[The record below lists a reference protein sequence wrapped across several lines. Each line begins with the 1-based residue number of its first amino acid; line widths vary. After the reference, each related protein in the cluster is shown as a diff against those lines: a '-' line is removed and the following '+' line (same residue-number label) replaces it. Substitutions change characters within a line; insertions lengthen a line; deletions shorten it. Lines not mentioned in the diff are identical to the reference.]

1 MDDQKLPPQQLV
13 NLLADKSQRYETIV
27 ALVGGITSTELRHVT
42 VSDAARQALIDGLQ
56 HPNSKV
62 RWWCIQLMDHL
73 ADESYLEP
81 LLHAAKTDPLP
92 KNRRHAIHALTC
104 EVCKPDGC
112 ALKTDV
118 RSILADRVRNDPDWS
133 VRLFAL
139 DELAE
144 RVDAQAIDDL
154 LASLP
159 GSDQPIAK
167 ALRQLR
173 IVTGDLQ
180 AAASY
185 VHTLPGAQG
194 HTVQAL
200 LDAAADLAE
209 AAAQMLIQPDSAGLQ
224 RRIQAS
230 QHHLAAAA
238 EWGSGGKSGN
248 LR

>member
-1 MDDQKLPPQQLV
+1 MDEQKLPPQQLV

-27 ALVGGITSTELRHVT
+27 ALVGGITSTELRHVP
-42 VSDAARQALIDGLQ
+42 VSDAAKQALIDGLQ

-104 EVCKPDGC
+104 EICKPDGC
-112 ALKTDV
+112 ALKLDL
-118 RSILADRVRNDPDWS
+118 RSILADIVRNDPDWS

-139 DELAE
+139 DELSE
-144 RVDAQAIDDL
+144 RVDAHAVDDL

-159 GSDQPIAK
+159 GSDQPTAK
-167 ALRQLR
+167 TLRQLQT
-173 IVTGDLQ
+173 ITGDLQ
-180 AAASY
+180 TAASY
-185 VHTLPGAQG
+185 VHALPGAQG
-194 HTVQAL
+194 NTVQAL
-200 LDAAADLAE
+200 LDAAADLTQ
-209 AAAQMLIQPDSAGLQ
+209 AAAQVLMQPDSAAIQ
-224 RRIQAS
+224 RKIQSS
-230 QHHLAAAA
+230 QRHLAAA